1 MILRRPRTLTEL
13 VAKVG
18 PFRILSL
25 EHSLDAEGG
34 LAARV
39 YLAGSPFIN
48 LAVFE
53 SLP

>member
-1 MILRRPRTLTEL
+1 MILQCPRTLTGVIVE
-13 VAKVG
+13 VG

-25 EHSLDAEGG
+25 EHSLDAEGE